1 MTNGLMT
8 PDEVI
13 ATISKLE
20 HIPVACL
27 RAGYGTPDMATGRY
41 LAAHV
46 MRQLGYRHKVIARAM
61 GWADR
66 KSSERAATMVAKR
79 IVEDRVFAERVEALE
94 QECGVWS

>member
-46 MRQLGYRHKVIARAM
+46 MHQLGYRHKVIARAM

-66 KSSERAATMVAKR
+66 KSSERVGR
-79 IVEDRVFAERVEALE
+79 IVKARTADTMFKAALE
-94 QECGVWS
+94 RAEKACGVWD